1 MTLAVH
7 ASYIAWSGKA
17 VRLANESWRARKPY
31 RGETVMSR
39 ASLNHHLFQW
49 GIEQGAILDPGPRRN
64 KPISVYVAAVF
75 EKDPEAVKS
84 AARAYW
90 KKLVAS
96 YES

>member
-7 ASYIAWSGKA
+7 ATYIAWSGKA

-49 GIEQGAILDPGPRRN
+49 GIETGVIADPGPRRN
-64 KPISVYVAAVF
+64 RPISVFVAAVF
-75 EKDPEAVKS
+75 EKNPEAVKTE
-84 AARAYW
+84 ARLYW
-90 KKLVAS
+90 KKLVATH
-96 YES
+96 ES